1 MKEVNRPKFGD
12 ELKSSIHREM
22 SQKGK
27 YVISK
32 KVSSSNVNIN
42 IKIPSFLIIVNVN
55 SQLKL

>member
-12 ELKSSIHREM
+12 ELKRSIHREM
-22 SQKGK
+22 SQKRK

-42 IKIPSFLIIVNVN
+42 IKIPSF
-55 SQLKL
+55 

>member
-12 ELKSSIHREM
+12 KLKRSIHREM

-42 IKIPSFLIIVNVN
+42 IKIPSFLTIVNVN
-55 SQLKL
+55 SKLKL

>member
-12 ELKSSIHREM
+12 ELKRSIHREM

-42 IKIPSFLIIVNVN
+42 IKIPSFSL
-55 SQLKL
+55 